1 MDFMIQYSCNK
12 GGVMNHQLTPYF
24 TKLIEYAKKD
34 RVPLDVPGHKMGVFH
49 NDMTSILGEELFRLD
64 VNAPDGLDN
73 LNVPKG
79 VIKEAQ
85 ALFADAFQAEH
96 AFFLTGGTTLGILA
110 LIMSTA
116 KAKEK
121 IIMPRNVHKS
131 IISALIMS
139 GAVPVFVE
147 PVIDE
152 DLGIANHMPLESL
165 KKQIALHPDAKAV
178 LVINPT
184 YFGVA
189 SNMKEIVDI
198 AHQHHMLVLA
208 DEAHGSHMVFS
219 DALPMTA
226 MQAGAD
232 LSATSI
238 HKTSGSLT
246 QSSAILAQGS
256 RFDYQR
262 LVATIHM
269 VQSTS
274 PSALL
279 LASLDVARKAMY
291 FQAEEKI
298 DILLPKVRDV
308 IYKINQLKGL
318 KAYTK
323 EDFLNQGA
331 THFDETK
338 LIIKVSGLGLTG
350 FDMYHI
356 LSEKF
361 DIQVELAETNLILCV
376 LSVGT
381 TDQHLE
387 RLYVACKTLSE
398 QYGDQVL
405 NVASY
410 KPKGNF
416 PEAYVRPRSAYHAPT
431 RNVKYED
438 AVGEIAAE
446 SVMIYPPGIPIL
458 IPGEIID
465 QALVDE
471 LLFYISQGSTILSES
486 EQGYFKVV
494 DKITWPKWEE
504 IDNEL

>member
-1 MDFMIQYSCNK
+1 
-12 GGVMNHQLTPYF
+12 MNHQLTPYF
-24 TKLIEYAKKD
+24 TKLVEYIKKD
-34 RVPLDVPGHKMGVFH
+34 RVPFDVPGHKMGIFE
-49 NDMTSILGEELFRLD
+49 NDMIAFLGKDVFRMD

-79 VIKEAQ
+79 VIKESQ

-139 GAVPVFVE
+139 GAMPIFVE

-165 KKQIALHPDAKAV
+165 KKQIANHPDAKAV
-178 LVINPT
+178 LIINPT

-189 SNMKEIVDI
+189 SSIEEIVDI
-198 AHQHHMLVLA
+198 VHQHNMLVLA

-219 DALPMTA
+219 DELPMTA

-256 RFDYQR
+256 RFDYTR

-291 FQAEEKI
+291 FQAKDKI
-298 DILLPKVRDV
+298 ENLIPKVREMIV
-308 IYKINQLKGL
+308 KINTLKGI

-323 EDFLNQGA
+323 EDFLKQGA

-338 LIIKVSGLGLTG
+338 LIIKVTGLGLTG
-350 FDMYHI
+350 FDMYHL
-356 LSEKF
+356 LSEKY
-361 DIQVELAETNLILCV
+361 DIQVELAETKLVLCV

-381 TDQHLE
+381 TQSHLY
-387 RLYVACKTLSE
+387 RLYEALLDLSNT
-398 QYGDQVL
+398 YGHQDLKVET
-405 NVASY
+405 Y
-410 KPKGNF
+410 KPKGSF

-431 RNVKYED
+431 RNVKYEE

-471 LLFYISQGSTILSES
+471 LVFYTSQGSTILSES
-486 EQGYFKVV
+486 EDGYFKVV
-494 DKITWPKWEE
+494 DKLTWPKWEE
-504 IDNEL
+504 IDDEL

>member
-1 MDFMIQYSCNK
+1 
-12 GGVMNHQLTPYF
+12 MNHQLTPYF
-24 TKLIEYAKKD
+24 TKLVEYTKKD
-34 RVPLDVPGHKMGVFH
+34 RVPFDVPGHKMGFFE
-49 NDMTSILGEELFRLD
+49 NDMSDILGKEVFRFD

-79 VIKEAQ
+79 VIKESQ
-85 ALFADAFQAEH
+85 ALFADAFKAEH

-139 GAVPVFVE
+139 GAMPIFVE

-152 DLGIANHMPLESL
+152 DLGIANHMPLEAL
-165 KKQIALHPDAKAV
+165 KIQIANHPDAKAV
-178 LVINPT
+178 LIINPT

-189 SNMKEIVDI
+189 SNIKDIVDI
-198 AHQHHMLVLA
+198 VHQHNMLVLA

-219 DALPMTA
+219 DELPITA

-256 RFDYQR
+256 RFDYTR

-291 FQAEEKI
+291 FHAKDKI
-298 DILLPKVRDV
+298 ENLIPNVREV
-308 IYKINQLKGL
+308 VAKINMLKGL
-318 KAYTK
+318 RVSTK
-323 EDFLNQGA
+323 EDFLKQGA

-338 LIIKVSGLGLTG
+338 LIIKVTGLGLTG
-350 FDMYHI
+350 FDMYHL
-356 LSEKF
+356 LSEKY
-361 DIQVELAETNLILCV
+361 DIQVELAETKLVLCV

-381 TDQHLE
+381 TQSHLN
-387 RLYVACKTLSE
+387 RLYDALVDVSNT
-398 QYGDQVL
+398 YGHQDLKVETF
-405 NVASY
+405 
-410 KPKGNF
+410 KPKGSF

-431 RNVKYED
+431 RNVKYEE

-471 LLFYISQGSTILSES
+471 LVFYISQGSTILSES
-486 EQGYFKVV
+486 EDGYFKVV
-494 DKITWPKWEE
+494 DKLTWPKWEE
-504 IDNEL
+504 IDDEL

>member
-1 MDFMIQYSCNK
+1 
-12 GGVMNHQLTPYF
+12 MNHHVTPYF
-24 TKLIEYAKKD
+24 TKLVEYVKKD
-34 RVPLDVPGHKMGVFH
+34 RVPFDVPGHKMGSFH
-49 NDMTSILGEELFRLD
+49 NDMVDILGKDIFKMD

-139 GAVPVFVE
+139 GAIPIFVE

-152 DLGIANHMPLESL
+152 DLGIANHMPLEAL

-178 LVINPT
+178 LIINPT

-189 SNMKEIVDI
+189 SNIKDMIDI
-198 AHQHHMLVLA
+198 AHQHNMLVLA

-219 DALPMTA
+219 DQLPMTA

-279 LASLDVARKAMY
+279 LASLDVARKSMY
-291 FQAEEKI
+291 FHAKDAIEQ
-298 DILLPKVRDV
+298 LLPKVS
-308 IYKINQLKGL
+308 ILTSKINQLKGL

-323 EDFLNQGA
+323 EDFLTQGA

-338 LIIKVSGLGLTG
+338 LIIKVTGLGLTG
-350 FDMYHI
+350 FDVYHI
-356 LSEKF
+356 LSEQY
-361 DIQVELAETNLILCV
+361 DIQVELAETKLVLCV

-381 TDQHLE
+381 TQHHLD
-387 RLYVACKTLSE
+387 RLYEACVDLSNK
-398 QYGDQVL
+398 YGHQDL
-405 NVASY
+405 NVETY
-410 KPKGNF
+410 KPKGSF

-431 RNVKYED
+431 RHVKYEE

-465 QALVDE
+465 QALVEE
-471 LLFYISQGSTILSES
+471 LLFYVSQGSTILSEA
-486 EQGYFKVV
+486 EHGYFKVV
-494 DKITWPKWEE
+494 DKLTWPKWEE
-504 IDNEL
+504 IDDEL